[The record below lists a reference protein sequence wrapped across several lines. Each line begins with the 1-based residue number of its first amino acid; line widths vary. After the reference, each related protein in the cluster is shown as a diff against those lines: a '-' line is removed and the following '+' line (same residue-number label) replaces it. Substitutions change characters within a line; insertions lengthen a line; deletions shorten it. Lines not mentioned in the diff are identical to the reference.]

1 MSKRIQ
7 LNTIDLGGGTAK
19 GCDCEAPNL
28 SGYAKKD
35 DVPKKVSELE
45 NDSRFVERTSLG
57 TAAFKNV
64 EDLQGGNMTLVNEIS
79 GEVNS
84 KTYIYTSN
92 SNSGNKIFVLDY
104 AVVNYA
110 TGGTLL
116 DSDGNKIGTFAGDTT
131 VTQEQI
137 GVDLFKIICYLI
149 SDKPRI
155 YISNRPISYI
165 CLGEYTNVMPTVAA
179 GDVDKVTYSI
189 KEYA

>member
-1 MSKRIQ
+1 MENK
-7 LNTIDLGGGTAK
+7 NTIELNVVRLGGKSNGRVPTK
-19 GCDCEAPNL
+19 L
-28 SGYAKKD
+28 S
-35 DVPKKVSELE
+35 EME
-45 NDSRFVERTSLG
+45 NDSGFVERNTLG
-57 TAAFKNV
+57 SAAFKNV

-104 AVVNYA
+104 AVVNYS
-110 TGGTLL
+110 TVGSLL
-116 DSDGNKIGTFAGDTT
+116 DSDGNRIGSFTNDTT

-137 GVDLFKIICYLI
+137 GVDLFKIICYM
-149 SDKPRI
+149 KANNPNI

-165 CLGEYTNVMPTVAA
+165 CLGEYTSVMPTAVA